1 MCACSVSPVV
11 EFLAGLGGGAGRGGR
26 GWARA
31 CWSESVS
38 LLSVHVCSDDL
49 RLAGQTAHGQALG
62 GYRLCI
68 PLLSL
73 LSKAVHSPRRV
84 VYFARISFE
93 KLTTPRLK
101 WLAALVKF
109 QDGKEFEPKGKA
121 FKVKGELTDAAT
133 LASLNRWP
141 QCVSVFMSGS
151 PHLGDVRSMT
161 LRKSCAQKRVAFAL
175 LLDCTW
181 YLSSLL
187 AASGNKEQGGALH
200 CFVQNRH
207 LQPDGGELFR
217 SNSPTWS
224 SLCRVSA

>member
-1 MCACSVSPVV
+1 MSM
-11 EFLAGLGGGAGRGGR
+11 L
-26 GWARA
+26 
-31 CWSESVS
+31 
-38 LLSVHVCSDDL
+38 
-49 RLAGQTAHGQALG
+49 
-62 GYRLCI
+62 
-68 PLLSL
+68 
-73 LSKAVHSPRRV
+73 KAVHSPRRAV
-84 VYFARISFE
+84 DFVRISFE

-109 QDGKEFEPKGKA
+109 QDGKEFEPKGNA
-121 FKVKGELTDAAT
+121 FQVKGALSNAAT

-200 CFVQNRH
+200 SFVQN
-207 LQPDGGELFR
+207 
-217 SNSPTWS
+217 
-224 SLCRVSA
+224 

>member
-1 MCACSVSPVV
+1 MRADVRSWKG
-11 EFLAGLGGGAGRGGR
+11 EGLRQLLFGAGSFGY
-26 GWARA
+26 
-31 CWSESVS
+31 S
-38 LLSVHVCSDDL
+38 LLECSFCKFAVSSCL
-49 RLAGQTAHGQALG
+49 PLAGQTAHSRVPAGF
-62 GYRLCI
+62 RLCI
-68 PLLSL
+68 HIMSML
-73 LSKAVHSPRRV
+73 KAVHSPRRAV
-84 VYFARISFE
+84 DFVRISFE

-109 QDGKEFEPKGKA
+109 QDGKEFEPKGNA
-121 FKVKGELTDAAT
+121 FQVKGAFVQRRDLSFTQS
-133 LASLNRWP
+133 LASVRF
-141 QCVSVFMSGS
+141 CVYEWF
-151 PHLGDVRSMT
+151 DVRSMT

>member
-1 MCACSVSPVV
+1 MRELGRTALCAHAV
-11 EFLAGLGGGAGRGGR
+11 LALSWSSWPGLVGGAGRGGR
-26 GWARA
+26 GWAPD

-84 VYFARISFE
+84 VYFVRISFE
-93 KLTTPRLK
+93 KLTTPHLK

-133 LASLNRWP
+133 LASLDGL
-141 QCVSVFMSGS
+141 S
-151 PHLGDVRSMT
+151 
-161 LRKSCAQKRVAFAL
+161 AF
-175 LLDCTW
+175 
-181 YLSSLL
+181 
-187 AASGNKEQGGALH
+187 
-200 CFVQNRH
+200 
-207 LQPDGGELFR
+207 
-217 SNSPTWS
+217 
-224 SLCRVSA
+224 LCL

>member
-1 MCACSVSPVV
+1 MCAHAV
-11 EFLAGLGGGAGRGGR
+11 LALSWSSWPALVGPGAGCGGG
-26 GWARA
+26 GWAPD

-49 RLAGQTAHGQALG
+49 RLAGHTARSRVPAGF
-62 GYRLCI
+62 RLCI
-68 PLLSL
+68 HIMSML
-73 LSKAVHSPRRV
+73 KAVHSPRRAV
-84 VYFARISFE
+84 DFVRISFE

-109 QDGKEFEPKGKA
+109 QDGKEFEPKGNA
-121 FKVKGELTDAAT
+121 FQVKGALSNAAT

-200 CFVQNRH
+200 SFVQN
-207 LQPDGGELFR
+207 
-217 SNSPTWS
+217 
-224 SLCRVSA
+224 